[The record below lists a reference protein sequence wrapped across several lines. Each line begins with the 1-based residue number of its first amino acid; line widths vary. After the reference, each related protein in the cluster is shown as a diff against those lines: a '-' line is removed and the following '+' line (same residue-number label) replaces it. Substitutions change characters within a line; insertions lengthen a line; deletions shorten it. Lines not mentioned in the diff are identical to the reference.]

1 MKQKRLK
8 LFTPESLARHYLHHH
23 ATLECKLQGTE
34 KCKKASWQR
43 ITHLHTAANE
53 QRGKMTENETVGLMC
68 GCESEF
74 NWSDEE
80 AVELLNEWIGN
91 GDCVVYERGEGGWV
105 EWGMVQREKQMD
117 GRYMKGFKGRLK
129 DKDREEMARA
139 RMEEKDREEMARARM
154 EELEFKTWSHIVAE
168 GDEVDQKEYDKNKI
182 AKAEAKLDRLHDE
195 MEHFVLRRRPSFK
208 AIEPK
213 RRSYIFHFPGLL

>member
-34 KCKKASWQR
+34 KCKKAPWQR
-43 ITHLHTAANE
+43 ITHLHIAANGKH
-53 QRGKMTENETVGLMC
+53 GKMTENETVWLMC

-74 NWSDEE
+74 NWSDGE
-80 AVELLNEWIGN
+80 AVDLLNEWIGN
-91 GDCVVYERGEGGWV
+91 GDCVAYERGEGGWV
-105 EWGMVQREKQMD
+105 EWGMVQRKKQLD

-139 RMEEKDREEMARARM
+139 RMEEL
-154 EELEFKTWSHIVAE
+154 ELKTWSHIVAE
-168 GDEVDQKEYDKNKI
+168 GDEVDQKEYDRNKI
-182 AKAEAKLDRLHDE
+182 AKAEVKLNKLHDE
-195 MEHFVLRRRPSFK
+195 MENFVLRRRPSFR
-208 AIEPK
+208 AREPK
-213 RRSYIFHFPGLL
+213 RRFYKFHFPGLL